1 MTPSACYVCMRPQIG
16 ADAVNPLTT
25 SAFNLPE
32 RLAAKAD
39 PALIA
44 DDEQHF
50 AASAESLAQQAVN
63 QKLLHNGPVV
73 AYREHRCLR
82 APSRPSPSFAEGHGE
97 GRPESDTLK
106 VSSSTSRPQPET
118 RKTPRSRS
126 LTRPPG
132 PRSP

>member
-1 MTPSACYVCMRPQIG
+1 MRPQIG

-50 AASAESLAQQAVN
+50 AASAESLAQTI
-63 QKLLHNGPVV
+63 
-73 AYREHRCLR
+73 
-82 APSRPSPSFAEGHGE
+82 AE
-97 GRPESDTLK
+97 
-106 VSSSTSRPQPET
+106 PQTEVT
-118 RKTPRSRS
+118 
-126 LTRPPG
+126 
-132 PRSP
+132 RSPRRTFVPDQPCEPSANYIA